1 MNGGYKLMQS
11 WLAQT
16 VAEFEVN
23 NKELHA
29 ASEQLLDCVLADRRL
44 HARFLN
50 TLSLLEHMGSH
61 KIMSTQHS
69 TQIDEF
75 TLRHVAEEA
84 HHAFFMKR
92 QAEKVGE
99 RACDYSDAELL
110 APATARMYFQR
121 LEAGL
126 VRRLADLRNRRAAYL
141 YMSMIVEFRALWFYQ
156 MYQQCLR
163 RHDIDVSLKR
173 ILGEEQNHL
182 EEMAQRLSAEC
193 ALDSAVVRDAL
204 QLERTLYRRMI
215 SAMSIAV
222 GKETS
227 KSVAA

>member
-1 MNGGYKLMQS
+1 MQS
-11 WLAQT
+11 WLAET
-16 VAEFEVN
+16 VAEFEFN
-23 NKELHA
+23 NAELRA
-29 ASEQLLDCVLADRRL
+29 ASVRLLDRILSDRNL

-69 TQIDEF
+69 TGIDEF

-99 RACDYSDAELL
+99 RAFDYSDQFLL

-126 VRRLADLRNRRAAYL
+126 VRRLAALPNRRAAYL

-156 MYQQCLR
+156 TYQECLR

-182 EEMAQRLSAEC
+182 EEMAQRLAAESS
-193 ALDSAVVRDAL
+193 LDSEIVRDAL
-204 QLERTLYRRMI
+204 QLERRLYRRMI
-215 SAMSIAV
+215 SAMSVAIGLAN
-222 GKETS
+222 TS
-227 KSVAA
+227 NLAA

>member
-1 MNGGYKLMQS
+1 MQA
-11 WLAQT
+11 WLLKT
-16 VAEFEVN
+16 VADFESAN
-23 NKELHA
+23 EELQA
-29 ASEQLLDCVLADRRL
+29 QSQDLLDEVLPKTAL

-69 TQIDEF
+69 RQIDEF

-92 QAEKVGE
+92 QAEKVGSRSLDYADE
-99 RACDYSDAELL
+99 RLL

-126 VRRLADLRNRRAAYL
+126 VRRLAALPNRRSVYL
-141 YMSMIVEFRALWFYQ
+141 YMSMIVEFRALWFYNL
-156 MYQQCLR
+156 YQQCLR

-182 EEMAQRLSAEC
+182 EEMAERLQDDGN
-193 ALDSAVVRDAL
+193 LDDATVRDAL
-204 QLERTLYRRMI
+204 QLERNLYCRMI
-215 SAMSIAV
+215 AAMRTAISR
-222 GKETS
+222 E
-227 KSVAA
+227 AANELAA

>member
-1 MNGGYKLMQS
+1 MQS

-16 VAEFEVN
+16 MAEFEVN
-23 NKELHA
+23 NAELRA
-29 ASEQLLDCVLADRRL
+29 ASERVIDRVLVDRQL

-61 KIMSTQHS
+61 KIMATQHS
-69 TQIDEF
+69 TAIDEF

-99 RACDYSDAELL
+99 RACDYADASLL

-126 VRRLADLRNRRAAYL
+126 VRRLATLPNRRAAYL

-156 MYQQCLR
+156 MYQERLR
-163 RHDIDVSLKR
+163 RYDIDVSLKR

-182 EEMAQRLSAEC
+182 EEMANRLAEEG
-193 ALDSAVVRDAL
+193 ALDPEAVRDAL
-204 QLERTLYRRMI
+204 QLERRLYKRMI
-215 SAMSIAV
+215 SAMALAIGLESARGIA
-222 GKETS
+222 
-227 KSVAA
+227 A